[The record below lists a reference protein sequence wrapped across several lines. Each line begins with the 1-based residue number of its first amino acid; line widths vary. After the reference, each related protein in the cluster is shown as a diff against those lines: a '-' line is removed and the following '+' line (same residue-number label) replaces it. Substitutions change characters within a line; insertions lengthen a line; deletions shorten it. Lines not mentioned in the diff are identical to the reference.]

1 MRSRTSE
8 HSPGR
13 PPDQSPPRTS
23 VDGCRRRAQ
32 RHPATP
38 ETLRPVAPL
47 PPAPAATARSL
58 ASALPMRV
66 DAPDPPMG
74 RSPRVSSSSGI
85 SRGGGVP
92 GTPDACIT
100 PPPAPLPRALT
111 LKGGFTVLDPQ
122 QRRLDRQARA
132 QGYSDPHSY
141 LLARAQQ
148 HASPAQ
154 LARELGTTT
163 TAACRL
169 LDTAGV
175 TNPIAPPGE
184 RRPHAAHQHRPAA
197 HDESGEAGLRLAPGL
212 PDRPGDGPAMAQ
224 HQHRQRAWR
233 APRHRARP
241 AQPAR
246 PAPPSGDRPALPGDP
261 AAAGLL
267 GGQAA
272 GAPGGAGVSQ
282 RGGLLAGAG
291 RAGLVAAAHA
301 GRAAG
306 GFRLA
311 EGPDASALHPLT
323 VYGLGAGR
331 LVQLALVRWRHRAL
345 VMWSAGT
352 SQAPTGC

>member
-1 MRSRTSE
+1 MRSRSSE

-74 RSPRVSSSSGI
+74 RSPRVSSSIGI

-122 QRRLDRQARA
+122 Q
-132 QGYSDPHSY
+132 
-141 LLARAQQ
+141 

-163 TAACRL
+163 TAARRL

-272 GAPGGAGVSQ
+272 GAPGGAWGRQ
-282 RGGLLAGAG
+282 CGGLLSGAAG

-301 GRAAG
+301 CRAAG

-331 LVQLALVRWRHRAL
+331 LVQLALVRWHHRAL

>member
-1 MRSRTSE
+1 MRSRSSE

-74 RSPRVSSSSGI
+74 RSPRVSSSIGI

-141 LLARAQQ
+141 
-148 HASPAQ
+148 Q

-163 TAACRL
+163 TAARRL

-175 TNPIAPPGE
+175 TPSP
-184 RRPHAAHQHRPAA
+184 RQVSAAHTRRTSTDQQLTTRAA
-197 HDESGEAGLRLAPGL
+197 KLGFASLQDYLTDL
-212 PDRPGDGPAMAQ
+212 AMA
-224 HQHRQRAWR
+224 R
-233 APRHRARP
+233 
-241 AQPAR
+241 
-246 PAPPSGDRPALPGDP
+246 
-261 AAAGLL
+261 
-267 GGQAA
+267 
-272 GAPGGAGVSQ
+272 
-282 RGGLLAGAG
+282 
-291 RAGLVAAAHA
+291 
-301 GRAAG
+301 
-306 GFRLA
+306 
-311 EGPDASALHPLT
+311 
-323 VYGLGAGR
+323 
-331 LVQLALVRWRHRAL
+331 
-345 VMWSAGT
+345 
-352 SQAPTGC
+352 

>member
-1 MRSRTSE
+1 M
-8 HSPGR
+8 
-13 PPDQSPPRTS
+13 
-23 VDGCRRRAQ
+23 
-32 RHPATP
+32 
-38 ETLRPVAPL
+38 RPVAPL

-74 RSPRVSSSSGI
+74 RSPRVSSSIGI

-148 HASPAQ
+148 
-154 LARELGTTT
+154 
-163 TAACRL
+163 
-169 LDTAGV
+169 
-175 TNPIAPPGE
+175 
-184 RRPHAAHQHRPAA
+184 
-197 HDESGEAGLRLAPGL
+197 
-212 PDRPGDGPAMAQ
+212 
-224 HQHRQRAWR
+224 QHRQRAWR

-272 GAPGGAGVSQ
+272 GAPGGAGV
-282 RGGLLAGAG
+282 R
-291 RAGLVAAAHA
+291 
-301 GRAAG
+301 
-306 GFRLA
+306 
-311 EGPDASALHPLT
+311 
-323 VYGLGAGR
+323 
-331 LVQLALVRWRHRAL
+331 
-345 VMWSAGT
+345 
-352 SQAPTGC
+352 

>member
-1 MRSRTSE
+1 
-8 HSPGR
+8 
-13 PPDQSPPRTS
+13 
-23 VDGCRRRAQ
+23 
-32 RHPATP
+32 
-38 ETLRPVAPL
+38 
-47 PPAPAATARSL
+47 
-58 ASALPMRV
+58 MRV

-74 RSPRVSSSSGI
+74 RSPRVSSSIGI
-85 SRGGGVP
+85 SRSGGVP

-163 TAACRL
+163 TAARRL

-175 TNPIAPPGE
+175 TPSP
-184 RRPHAAHQHRPAA
+184 RQVSAAHTRHTSTDQQLTTRAA
-197 HDESGEAGLRLAPGL
+197 KLGFASLQDYLT
-212 PDRPGDGPAMAQ
+212 DRAMARRWPSTSIASELGVHPGTVRDRLNQ
-224 HQHRQRAWR
+224 HDL
-233 APRHRARP
+233 P
-241 AQPAR
+241 
-246 PAPPSGDRPALPGDP
+246 PPSGDRPALPGDP

-272 GAPGGAGVSQ
+272 GAPGGAGVRQ
-282 RGGLLAGAG
+282 RGGLLAGAAG

>member
-163 TAACRL
+163 TAARRL

-175 TNPIAPPGE
+175 TPSP
-184 RRPHAAHQHRPAA
+184 RQVSAAHTWRTSTDQQLTTRAA
-197 HDESGEAGLRLAPGL
+197 KLGFASLQDYLT
-212 PDRPGDGPAMAQ
+212 DRAMARRWPSTSIASELGVHPGTVRDRLNQ
-224 HQHRQRAWR
+224 HDL
-233 APRHRARP
+233 PRHRATVRP
-241 AQPAR
+241 YRAIQRQRACW
-246 PAPPSGDRPALPGDP
+246 
-261 AAAGLL
+261 AAKR
-267 GGQAA
+267 QA
-272 GAPGGAGVSQ
+272 
-282 RGGLLAGAG
+282 
-291 RAGLVAAAHA
+291 
-301 GRAAG
+301 
-306 GFRLA
+306 RLA
-311 EGPDASALHPLT
+311 ELGVGSAWLKDQMH
-323 VYGLGAGR
+323 R
-331 LVQLALVRWRHRAL
+331 LC
-345 VMWSAGT
+345 T
-352 SQAPTGC
+352 P